1 MTQENARMPS
11 SLWMLDRAER
21 LFEKA
26 ETSADPAEASS
37 LRRMGTNFLA
47 GAEANGATVSDI
59 RARYRI
65 ACPAARSG
73 NVIFMLPRHV
83 GLHPKG

>member
-1 MTQENARMPS
+1 MPS

-26 ETSADPAEASS
+26 ETASDPAEANS

-47 GAEANGATVSDI
+47 GAEANGARVNEI
-59 RARYRI
+59 RARYRV
-65 ACPAARSG
+65 ACPVERSG
-73 NVIFMLPRHV
+73 NLVFLRPRQA
-83 GLHPKG
+83 GLALKR